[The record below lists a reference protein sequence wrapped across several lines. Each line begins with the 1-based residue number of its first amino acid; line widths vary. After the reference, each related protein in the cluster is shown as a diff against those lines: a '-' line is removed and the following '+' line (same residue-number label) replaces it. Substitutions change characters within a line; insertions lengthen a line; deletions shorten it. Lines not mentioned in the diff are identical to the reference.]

1 MLKFAALEKM
11 PGHLRSPSEAWLTE
25 PRRGGW
31 DPAPKMA
38 PGTSA
43 AFPVPRQVT
52 QVRLCN
58 VSGTKA
64 LLKMNTPSQ
73 SPSQPIPGDSET
85 FYCSGVLFYQMLL
98 EDKISFGWKLQP
110 FLFWWC
116 VGR

>member
-58 VSGTKA
+58 VRGTKA

-73 SPSQPIPGDSET
+73 SPSQPIPAG
-85 FYCSGVLFYQMLL
+85 FRNLL
-98 EDKISFGWKLQP
+98 
-110 FLFWWC
+110 LFWSF
-116 VGR
+116 VLSDVAGG